1 MAKVSVS
8 RQLNASKPVVAT
20 NLNARSLVEL
30 EGTFTV
36 DEVETTDD
44 GWRVAASA
52 TGMRAEFSVRAF
64 TDGDAEG
71 YEYEQVGE
79 SGPFASMWTRLALEP
94 AADGTTVTAA
104 STVDLGLPLAAVTD
118 RVAAWKRR
126 GELERRLNEWATRLT
141 YGK

>member
-1 MAKVSVS
+1 MAEVAVS
-8 RQLNASKPVVAT
+8 RHLDASRPVVASH
-20 NLNARSLVEL
+20 LDARSLVEL
-30 EGTFTV
+30 EGTFDV
-36 DEVETTDD
+36 DEVATTDD

-64 TDGDAEG
+64 ADGDVEG

-126 GELERRLNEWATRLT
+126 GELDRLLDRLADAVE
-141 YGK
+141 

>member
-1 MAKVSVS
+1 MAEVSVS
-8 RQLNASKPVVAT
+8 RHLNASKPVVASH
-20 NLNARSLVEL
+20 LDARSLVEL
-30 EGTFTV
+30 EGTFAV
-36 DEVETTDD
+36 DEVATTDG

-64 TDGDAEG
+64 VDGDAEG

-118 RVAAWKRR
+118 RVAARKRR
-126 GELERRLNEWATRLT
+126 GELDRLLDRLADAVE
-141 YGK
+141 